1 METNEDFNMLN
12 NGVNAW
18 HGGSLMES
26 HSYFCRVLL
35 VEMDVVINICFN
47 LLIDN

>member
-1 METNEDFNMLN
+1 MLN

-18 HGGSLMES
+18 YGGSLMES
-26 HSYFCRVLL
+26 YFCKEPF

-47 LLIDN
+47 LLINN